1 MAQPKIILSGIQPTN
16 QITLG
21 NYLGALKN
29 WVKLQQQYRCYFAVV
44 DLHSLVTTRGAR
56 GASKRQKAA
65 WQRVSPTSAAHVH
78 PELADDSWYALAA
91 YLAAGIDP
99 AHACLFVQ
107 SHVAAHCELAWI
119 LNCFTWMGEL
129 GRMTQFKDK
138 SAKEGTN
145 IPAGLFNYPVLM
157 AADILLYQAALVPV
171 GEDQRQHLELTR
183 TLAQRLNKHCQQP
196 LFKVPVPYIAE
207 VGAKIMDLHD
217 PRIKMSKTAIHADGA
232 IFLSDDADTISRKI
246 KRATTDS
253 GSDIIYD
260 PATKPGVSNLLV
272 IQAVL
277 RDLPVAEITACY
289 RGQGYG
295 KLKSD
300 TVDIVVAAL
309 RSIQSKINTLLADR
323 AVLQQVLATGT
334 EQAQASAQQTL
345 DQVRAALGLLTN

>member
-1 MAQPKIILSGIQPTN
+1 MATTQKTILSGIQPTN

-29 WVKLQQQYRCYFAVV
+29 WVKLQQQYRCYFTVV
-44 DLHSLVTTRGAR
+44 DLHSIVTTRG
-56 GASKRQKAA
+56 GG
-65 WQRVSPTSAAHVH
+65 
-78 PELADDSWYALAA
+78 ELATNSWYALAA

-107 SHVAAHCELAWI
+107 SHIAAHCELAWI

-138 SAKEGTN
+138 SAKEGAN

-183 TLAQRLNKHCQQP
+183 NLAQRLNNHCGQP
-196 LFKVPVPYIAE
+196 LFKVPAPYIAE
-207 VGAKIMDLHD
+207 VGAKIMDLRD
-217 PRIKMSKTAIHADGA
+217 PRVKMSKTAAHADGA

-253 GSDIIYD
+253 GSGISYD
-260 PATKPGVSNLLV
+260 PTTKPGVSNLLV

-277 RDLPVAEITACY
+277 LDLPLAEVCTRY
-289 RGQGYG
+289 QGQGYG

-300 TVDIVVAAL
+300 TADVVVTAL
-309 RSIQSKINTLLADR
+309 RDIQTKINTLLYDR
-323 AVLQQVLATGT
+323 TSLRHVLDQGT
-334 EQAQASAQQTL
+334 AQAQATAQQTL
-345 DQVRAALGLLTN
+345 NKVRDTLGFLPHA

>member
-1 MAQPKIILSGIQPTN
+1 MATAQKTILSGIQPTN

-21 NYLGALKN
+21 NYLGALRN
-29 WVKLQQQYRCYFAVV
+29 WVKLQHQYRCYFAVV

-56 GASKRQKAA
+56 KRPTVSGGYASKQPN
-65 WQRVSPTSAAHVH
+65 SGT
-78 PELADDSWYALAA
+78 ELADNSWYALAA

-183 TLAQRLNKHCQQP
+183 TLAQRLNKHCKQP
-196 LFKVPVPYIAE
+196 LFKVPAPYIAA
-207 VGAKIMDLHD
+207 VGAKIMDLRD
-217 PRIKMSKTAIHADGA
+217 PRVKMSKTAMHADGA

-260 PATKPGVSNLLV
+260 PVNKPGVSNLLV

-277 RDLPVAEITACY
+277 LDLPIAEIHARY
-289 RGQGYG
+289 QGQGYG
-295 KLKSD
+295 KLKND
-300 TVDIVVAAL
+300 TAEIVVDGL
-309 RSIQSKINTLLADR
+309 RDIQTKINELLADR
-323 AVLQQVLATGT
+323 TTLQHVLDKGT
-334 EQAQASAQQTL
+334 AQAQTTAQQTL
-345 DQVRAALGLLTN
+345 ANVRAALDLLPPA

>member
-1 MAQPKIILSGIQPTN
+1 MLGYIGRRMAEAIPKTILSGIQPTN

-29 WVKLQQQYRCYFAVV
+29 WVKLQHQYRCYFAVV
-44 DLHSLVTTRGAR
+44 DLHSLVTTRG
-56 GASKRQKAA
+56 GG
-65 WQRVSPTSAAHVH
+65 
-78 PELADDSWYALAA
+78 ELAANSWYALAT

-99 AHACLFVQ
+99 ARACLFVQ
-107 SHVAAHCELAWI
+107 SHVAAHCEFAWL

-138 SAKEGTN
+138 SGKEGAN

-183 TLAQRLNKHCQQP
+183 TLAQRLNKHCGQP
-196 LFKVPVPYIAE
+196 LCKVPAPYIAA
-207 VGAKIMDLHD
+207 VGAKIMDLRD
-217 PRIKMSKTAIHADGA
+217 PRVKMSKTASCADGA
-232 IFLSDDADTISRKI
+232 ILLSDDADTISRKI

-253 GSDIIYD
+253 GRDIVYD
-260 PATKPGVSNLLV
+260 PANRPGVSNLLA
-272 IQAVL
+272 IQAAL
-277 RDLPVAEITACY
+277 LDQPLAELATSY

-300 TVDIVVAAL
+300 TADIVVDAL
-309 RSIQSKINTLLADR
+309 RPLQREIDALLADHT
-323 AVLQQVLATGT
+323 VLRGVLDRGAA
-334 EQAQASAQQTL
+334 QAQATAQHTL
-345 DQVRAALGLLTN
+345 AQVRDALGFLPPA

>member
-1 MAQPKIILSGIQPTN
+1 MTTPQTILSGIQPTN

-44 DLHSLVTTRGAR
+44 DLHSLVTAR
-56 GASKRQKAA
+56 GGG
-65 WQRVSPTSAAHVH
+65 
-78 PELADDSWYALAA
+78 ELAANSWYALAT
-91 YLAAGIDP
+91 YLAAGINP
-99 AHACLFVQ
+99 AQACLFVQ
-107 SHVAAHCELAWI
+107 SHIAAHCELAWI

-138 SAKEGTN
+138 SVKEGAN

-183 TLAQRLNKHCQQP
+183 TLAQRLNKHCGQP
-196 LFKVPVPYIAE
+196 LFKVPAPYIAP
-207 VGAKIMDLHD
+207 VGAKIMDLRYPH
-217 PRIKMSKTAIHADGA
+217 IKMSKTATHADGV

-253 GSDIIYD
+253 GRDISYD
-260 PATKPGVSNLLV
+260 PDNKPGVSNLLV
-272 IQAVL
+272 MQAVL
-277 RDLPVAEITACY
+277 LDLPLAEVCSRY
-289 RGQGYG
+289 QEQSYG

-300 TVDIVVAAL
+300 TADVVVAAL
-309 RSIQSKINTLLADR
+309 RDIQGKINTLLADR
-323 AVLQQVLATGT
+323 TSLRRILDTGSA
-334 EQAQASAQQTL
+334 QAQATAQQTL
-345 DQVRAALGLLTN
+345 NRVRDTLGLLPLT

>member
-1 MAQPKIILSGIQPTN
+1 MEQASASKTILSGIQPTN

-21 NYLGALKN
+21 NYLGALKS

-44 DLHSLVTTRGAR
+44 DLHSLVTTRG
-56 GASKRQKAA
+56 SK
-65 WQRVSPTSAAHVH
+65 
-78 PELADDSWYALAA
+78 ELADNSWYALAA

-107 SHVAAHCELAWI
+107 SHVSAHCELAWL

-138 SAKEGTN
+138 SAKEGAN

-157 AADILLYQAALVPV
+157 AADILLYQPALVPV

-183 TLAQRLNKHCQQP
+183 TLAQRLNKHCRQP
-196 LFKVPVPYIAE
+196 LFKVPAPYIPE
-207 VGAKIMDLHD
+207 VGAKIMDLRD
-217 PRIKMSKTAIHADGA
+217 PRVKMSKSATHADGA
-232 IFLSDDADTISRKI
+232 IFLSDDADAISRKI

-260 PATKPGVSNLLV
+260 PVAKPGISNLLV

-277 RDLPVAEITACY
+277 LDLPLTEISARY
-289 RGQGYG
+289 QGQGYG

-300 TVDIVVAAL
+300 TADIVVDAL
-309 RSIQSKINTLLADR
+309 RTIQGKIAELLSERTTLQ
-323 AVLQQVLATGT
+323 AVLAQGTQQAHTT
-334 EQAQASAQQTL
+334 ARQTL
-345 DQVRAALGLLTN
+345 TNVRAALGFLPAG